1 MYYLYIKYYITMAN
15 VRITES
21 KLRALIKESVEE
33 TMIEE
38 GFLDNLGAAWDGAK
52 RSFKAQKSLDKS
64 IKGLK
69 RHHDYEDLQ
78 KHANP
83 FGPGMENT
91 AEEEANEVYQQ
102 YKEHMAIANRLL
114 SKYKQLVKEYGLVYT
129 GDERDPN
136 SKRLGKRVNPGV
148 KDPTPNPNF
157 KGAGVPIPRKSAYD
171 VGGRKN
177 PDITLR

>member
-1 MYYLYIKYYITMAN
+1 MAN

-21 KLRALIKESVEE
+21 KLRKLIKESVEE

-52 RSFKAQKSLDKS
+52 RGYKTQQSLDKS
-64 IKGLK
+64 TKGLK

-102 YKEHMAIANRLL
+102 YKEHRHQI
-114 SKYKQLVKEYGLVYT
+114 KICCY
-129 GDERDPN
+129 
-136 SKRLGKRVNPGV
+136 
-148 KDPTPNPNF
+148 
-157 KGAGVPIPRKSAYD
+157 PRS
-171 VGGRKN
+171 
-177 PDITLR
+177 